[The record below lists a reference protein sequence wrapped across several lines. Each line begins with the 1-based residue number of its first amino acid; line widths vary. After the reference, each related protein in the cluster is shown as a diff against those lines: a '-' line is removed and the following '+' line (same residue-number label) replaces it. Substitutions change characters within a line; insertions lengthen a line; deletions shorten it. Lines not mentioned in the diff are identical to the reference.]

1 MVAGAK
7 RASCWLACLAPLLC
21 ASKWIG
27 EGCARVEDALVRP
40 PKVILHPKSA
50 SPPKRWPSW
59 PCLGWAVPHN
69 RAFPRPILR
78 RGLFHRPIL
87 RRGLCYA
94 RSREEGFVT
103 PDPQNRALLRPIP
116 TARDPDPDAPIPRR
130 QHEQHEQ
137 HERQRQQWQ
146 RGQWAEAAAAQPAA
160 EHTYLPT
167 PSRTR
172 AWARTHLRH
181 VNGAPSSSHHQRRR
195 GVEAPSVSTGSR
207 CVGVGPTG

>member
-21 ASKWIG
+21 ASKWFG

-116 TARDPDPDAPIPRR
+116 TPGDPDPDAPIPRAR
-130 QHEQHEQ
+130 PSSDGA
-137 HERQRQQWQ
+137 RD
-146 RGQWAEAAAAQPAA
+146 GM
-160 EHTYLPT
+160 
-167 PSRTR
+167 PSRF
-172 AWARTHLRH
+172 LRSLRLSPHAPQRMRDAH
-181 VNGAPSSSHHQRRR
+181 VLWSGLVYGRSITTPTT
-195 GVEAPSVSTGSR
+195 STTSFEYSIFYEL
-207 CVGVGPTG
+207 

>member
-21 ASKWIG
+21 ASKWFG

-116 TARDPDPDAPIPRR
+116 TPGDPDPDAPIPRVT
-130 QHEQHEQ
+130 HSP
-137 HERQRQQWQ
+137 ERGGRPNANPATLHRHDGQPHNTMRIGSIHGSMVCHRVARPEGPERTELQQS
-146 RGQWAEAAAAQPAA
+146 EATVAAMPARSN
-160 EHTYLPT
+160 T
-167 PSRTR
+167 
-172 AWARTHLRH
+172 
-181 VNGAPSSSHHQRRR
+181 AP
-195 GVEAPSVSTGSR
+195 
-207 CVGVGPTG
+207 

>member
-21 ASKWIG
+21 ASKWFG

-116 TARDPDPDAPIPRR
+116 TARDPDPDAPIPLRTMELEEVSR
-130 QHEQHEQ
+130 VCSGVASAALCVSRLFLPFGSNFKCSKRDKTREMRPKSRNFLWRCAAGKKALAGLSA
-137 HERQRQQWQ
+137 ERKQRHFFS
-146 RGQWAEAAAAQPAA
+146 EKCD
-160 EHTYLPT
+160 L
-167 PSRTR
+167 
-172 AWARTHLRH
+172 
-181 VNGAPSSSHHQRRR
+181 
-195 GVEAPSVSTGSR
+195 VSW
-207 CVGVGPTG
+207 

>member
-21 ASKWIG
+21 ASKWFG

-116 TARDPDPDAPIPRR
+116 TARDPDPDAPIPPFDRCPVVR
-130 QHEQHEQ
+130 SAPPFP
-137 HERQRQQWQ
+137 WKDC
-146 RGQWAEAAAAQPAA
+146 P
-160 EHTYLPT
+160 PT
-167 PSRTR
+167 PLR
-172 AWARTHLRH
+172 AA
-181 VNGAPSSSHHQRRR
+181 SHPGQSRRR
-195 GVEAPSVSTGSR
+195 IDRLNHATEP
-207 CVGVGPTG
+207 

>member
-21 ASKWIG
+21 ASKWFG

-116 TARDPDPDAPIPRR
+116 TPGDPDPDAPIPRR
-130 QHEQHEQ
+130 S
-137 HERQRQQWQ
+137 RILC
-146 RGQWAEAAAAQPAA
+146 WASGPARRRAMRILVSWYPVRPYAHIRLYTRSHLSVSVAPRAASP
-160 EHTYLPT
+160 
-167 PSRTR
+167 R
-172 AWARTHLRH
+172 A
-181 VNGAPSSSHHQRRR
+181 GAPPGAGACRQPGLP
-195 GVEAPSVSTGSR
+195 GVYTICDLSVTKG
-207 CVGVGPTG
+207 

>member
-21 ASKWIG
+21 ASKWFG

-116 TARDPDPDAPIPRR
+116 TPGDPDPDAPIPPR
-130 QHEQHEQ
+130 ED
-137 HERQRQQWQ
+137 
-146 RGQWAEAAAAQPAA
+146 
-160 EHTYLPT
+160 T
-167 PSRTR
+167 PSARQKVCHAESGR
-172 AWARTHLRH
+172 QCCCVHAWC
-181 VNGAPSSSHHQRRR
+181 RRR
-195 GVEAPSVSTGSR
+195 TFAIFAWHLSR
-207 CVGVGPTG
+207 SKIGRAHV